1 MSSLSR
7 LAILAFTTASIV
19 GCSVN
24 PLVQWKPANDPPTSA
39 DAALGDAQALRL
51 QYEAR
56 SEQHLGRKLVTN
68 DLLFGLGVATFAAVA
83 GKAHRDVPAVLA
95 GLGASTYLYSTTGIQ
110 QSNLDAYQVGIGR
123 VNCAA
128 KIGRALRVDPAVAR
142 QQFNDATSL
151 RTELPRLAGFIA
163 EAETLVLSAT
173 DLDEV
178 FKTAATQRITEAKAV
193 LARANDI
200 SKDAEALLERDPV
213 IASKL
218 IDTLNAIHQAVNEMA
233 SKGVAEP
240 KAVLD
245 SLNGLLGVSSGIIKS
260 VTPPAA
266 PAAPASAAYSAGA
279 ANESDSGGAAPTA
292 AEKARA
298 AAMRRFA
305 PDIRAALIK
314 MAQQQSTVSVL
325 AESIAQRSTRQIATV
340 DANDFD
346 KCVPDA
352 TKFNAFKVSTA
363 SLTFTASKDDD
374 QSQSFTVS
382 GGTTN
387 YTARF
392 TSQPTFGLS
401 IEAPLAGGAT
411 FVVKVPKSTK
421 GPHDLTL
428 VVEDSSA
435 ARNTAS
441 VAVKVNAAPA
451 AAADKPSNESDSG
464 RAVGLSAALSA
475 ARKAGASISIGSG
488 SAKAKLTIRTWTS
501 DSAGS
506 RVVMSCQLGDR
517 AARLAAADARKKLL
531 ALLIDGFSLSSDV
544 ADSLRSS
551 PQRLSIVSDNGC
563 VQ

>member
-1 MSSLSR
+1 MGIHMSR
-7 LAILAFTTASIV
+7 LATLVLTAASLV

-24 PLVQWKPANDPPTSA
+24 PIVQWTPVNDPPSSV

-51 QYEAR
+51 QYEAKA
-56 SEQHLGRKLVTN
+56 EQHMSRKLATN

-83 GKAHRDVPAVLA
+83 GKTHRDVPAVFA
-95 GLGASTYLYSTTGIQ
+95 GLGASTFLYSTTGIQ
-110 QSNLDAYQVGIGR
+110 QPVFDAYQVGIGR

-128 KIGRALRVDPAVAR
+128 KIGRALRVDPTLVR
-142 QQFNDATSL
+142 LQTNDITSL
-151 RTELPRLAGFIA
+151 RTELPKLAGLIA
-163 EAETLVLSAT
+163 DTETLVLSAS
-173 DLDEV
+173 DLDEA
-178 FKTAATQRITEAKAV
+178 FKTAATERVTAAKAV

-200 SKDAEALLERDPV
+200 SKDADALFERNPV
-213 IASKL
+213 IAGKL
-218 IDTLNAIHQAVNEMA
+218 IDTLHAIHYAVNEMA

-245 SLNGLLGVSSGIIKS
+245 SLNGLLAVSSGIIKS
-260 VTPPAA
+260 VTPPL
-266 PAAPASAAYSAGA
+266 APASAAPSVGT
-279 ANESDSGGAAPTA
+279 NESDGGGATPTPA
-292 AEKARA
+292 NRA
-298 AAMRRFA
+298 AAMMRFA
-305 PDIRAALIK
+305 SDIRTALTK
-314 MAQQQSTVSVL
+314 MAEEQVAVSVL
-325 AESIAQRSTRQIATV
+325 AESIAQRSTRQTAIV

-352 TKFNAFKVSTA
+352 TKINTFRVSA
-363 SLTFTASKDDD
+363 PSLTFTASKDDD
-374 QSQSFTVS
+374 QSQSFTVF

-392 TSQPTFGLS
+392 TSQPTFG
-401 IEAPLAGGAT
+401 ITVVAPPAGGAT
-411 FVVKVPKSTK
+411 FDVKVPRSTK

-428 VVEDSSA
+428 VIEDSSA

-441 VAVKVNAAPA
+441 IVVKVNAASGV
-451 AAADKPSNESDSG
+451 AADTPSNESDSG
-464 RAVGLSAALSA
+464 RTLGLSAALSA

-488 SAKAKLTIRTWTS
+488 TARAKLSIRTWKS

-517 AARLAAADARKKLL
+517 AAHLAAADARKKLL
-531 ALLIDGFSLSSDV
+531 ALLVDGFALSLDV
-544 ADSLRSS
+544 ADSLRTS

>member
-1 MSSLSR
+1 MGISLFR
-7 LAILAFTTASIV
+7 LGGLMLSFASLV

-24 PLVQWKPANDPPTSA
+24 PIVQWKPANDPPASA

-56 SEQHLGRKLVTN
+56 AEQHLGRKLATN

-83 GKAHRDVPAVLA
+83 GKTHRDVPAVTA
-95 GLGASTYLYSTTGIQ
+95 GLGASTFLYSTTGIQ
-110 QSNLDAYQVGIGR
+110 QSVFDAYQVGIGR

-128 KIGRALRVDPAVAR
+128 KIGRSLRVTPTVAR
-142 QQFNDATSL
+142 QQTNEITSL
-151 RTELPRLAGFIA
+151 RIELPELAGFIA
-163 EAETLVLSAT
+163 NAEALILSTT
-173 DLDEV
+173 DLDEA
-178 FKTAATQRITEAKAV
+178 FKTAATERITVAKAV
-193 LARANDI
+193 LARAREI

-213 IASKL
+213 IAGKL
-218 IDTLNAIHQAVNEMA
+218 IDTLHAIHQAVNEMA

-266 PAAPASAAYSAGA
+266 PASPASAAGT
-279 ANESDSGGAAPTA
+279 NESDAGGASPTA
-292 AEKARA
+292 AAARA

-305 PDIRAALIK
+305 SDIRTALVK
-314 MAQQQSTVSVL
+314 MAEEQEKVSVL
-325 AESIAQRSTRQIATV
+325 AESIAQRSTRQTATI

-352 TKFNAFKVSTA
+352 TKLNTFKVSTP

-392 TSQPTFGLS
+392 TSQPTFG
-401 IEAPLAGGAT
+401 ITIVAPPAGGGT
-411 FVVKVPKSTK
+411 FDVKVPKTAK

-435 ARNTAS
+435 ARNSAS
-441 VAVKVNAAPA
+441 IAVKVNAASGV
-451 AAADKPSNESDSG
+451 AADTPSNESDSG

-488 SAKAKLTIRTWTS
+488 TARAKLTIRTWTS
-501 DSAGS
+501 DSVGS
-506 RVVMSCQLGDR
+506 RVVMACQLGDR
-517 AARLAAADARKKLL
+517 AAHLAAADARKKLL
-531 ALLIDGFSLSSDV
+531 ALLLDGFALSSDV
-544 ADSLRSS
+544 ADSLRAS